1 MQFEGSDVPHL
12 IQTGHLAAMP
22 ELKTSQ
28 AGTSWCEARIIH
40 NDRERSRDG
49 SWRTLSTIAYT
60 VRVYGRQAE
69 LLVAAAEK
77 SSNLNV
83 LFAGRYT
90 VRTYTRKDG
99 TSATAYEVDADDI
112 GVSLGQVIASYMTE
126 EGPSARTW

>member
-1 MQFEGSDVPHL
+1 
-12 IQTGHLAAMP
+12 MP

-49 SWRTLSTIAYT
+49 SWRTLSTVAYT

-69 LLVAAAEK
+69 LLVEAAEK

-99 TSATAYEVDADDI
+99 TPATAYEVDADDI
-112 GVSLGQVIASYMTE
+112 GVSLGQVIASYAASD
-126 EGPSARTW
+126 GLRGRLG